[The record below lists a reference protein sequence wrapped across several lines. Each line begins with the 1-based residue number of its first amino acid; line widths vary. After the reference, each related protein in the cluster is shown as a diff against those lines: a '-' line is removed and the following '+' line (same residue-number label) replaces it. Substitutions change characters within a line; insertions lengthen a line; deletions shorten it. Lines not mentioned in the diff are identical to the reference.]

1 MALRKSVAIISGTVA
16 LTLAAAM
23 FSKADDT
30 PADQTYSDLTC
41 LYFGNKHDQLAAN
54 KTTPSVNGQAISLNQ
69 LTSDVVAQLPPPPG
83 GSRTGETGTPSG
95 NTIDINIFQALSD
108 AGVQPAAATSDW
120 EFIRRATLDLTGRI
134 PTPTRVLA
142 FVNDSN
148 PNKRSSLADELIAS
162 PSWIDKWTVFFG
174 DHFQNNSRNSQIVR
188 YVPSVVGFNNYL
200 RASLSSNKPYDQMA
214 RELISAQGTNS
225 YTQGELNFIVGGV
238 VTGGPQQDIWDQET
252 ANTVETFLGIAHV
265 NCLLCHNGR
274 GHLDT
279 LSLWGSQQSRLQAWG
294 MASFLSH
301 TDASRTPVNGA
312 VNNMPYYWGV
322 ADGVRYKSDYA
333 LNTTTGNRPPRQPIG
348 PQTTVTPAY
357 MFTGEAPKSGENRR
371 AAFARILTSDRQF
384 ARATVNYMWEYFF
397 GIGIVSPSNQF
408 DPMRLDANNPPSG
421 CAPNVPC
428 TLQPSNPALLE
439 ALSTDFIKSGYD
451 LKGLMRE
458 IVNSRTYQLSS
469 RYSGT
474 WNASWETLFARKLV
488 RRLWGEEI
496 HDAISQSSNILSTYT
511 NADWGPTNWAMQFPE
526 PMNTPDGGAGPV
538 AGFLDAFLRGNRDD
552 QTRKPDGSIAQ
563 TLGLMNDPIVN
574 NRIRSNGPATS
585 LLVKNLP
592 LPDDQL
598 VNTLFIN
605 VLSRYPTAV
614 EMSAALANLKTNRN
628 TEAENLLWSLYN
640 KVDFTFN
647 Y

>member
-54 KTTPSVNGQAISLNQ
+54 KTTPSVNGHAISLNQ
-69 LTSDVVAQLPPPPG
+69 LTTDVVAQLPPPPG

-225 YTQGELNFIVGGV
+225 YTQGELNFLVGGV

-322 ADGVRYKSDYA
+322 ADGVRYKNDYA
-333 LNTTTGNRPPRQPIG
+333 LNTTTGNRPPRQQIG

-357 MFTGEAPKSGENRR
+357 MITGEAPKSGENRR
-371 AAFARILTSDRQF
+371 AAFARIVTSDRQF
-384 ARATVNYMWEYFF
+384 ARARCGRTV
-397 GIGIVSPSNQF
+397 
-408 DPMRLDANNPPSG
+408 
-421 CAPNVPC
+421 
-428 TLQPSNPALLE
+428 
-439 ALSTDFIKSGYD
+439 
-451 LKGLMRE
+451 
-458 IVNSRTYQLSS
+458 
-469 RYSGT
+469 
-474 WNASWETLFARKLV
+474 
-488 RRLWGEEI
+488 
-496 HDAISQSSNILSTYT
+496 
-511 NADWGPTNWAMQFPE
+511 
-526 PMNTPDGGAGPV
+526 
-538 AGFLDAFLRGNRDD
+538 
-552 QTRKPDGSIAQ
+552 
-563 TLGLMNDPIVN
+563 
-574 NRIRSNGPATS
+574 
-585 LLVKNLP
+585 
-592 LPDDQL
+592 
-598 VNTLFIN
+598 
-605 VLSRYPTAV
+605 
-614 EMSAALANLKTNRN
+614 
-628 TEAENLLWSLYN
+628 
-640 KVDFTFN
+640 
-647 Y
+647 